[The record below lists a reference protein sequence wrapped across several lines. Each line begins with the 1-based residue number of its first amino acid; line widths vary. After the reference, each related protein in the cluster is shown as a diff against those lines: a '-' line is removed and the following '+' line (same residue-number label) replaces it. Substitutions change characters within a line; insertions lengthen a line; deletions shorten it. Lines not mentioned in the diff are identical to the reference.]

1 MKLMLRKTLRLLCPA
16 LVLVM
21 SIAATSRGQDARL
34 RISDLDRLEPKAAE
48 VLDVSIDERLLQIA
62 AKFLNPKDPEQ
73 AKVRD
78 LVAGLKG
85 VYVKSYQ
92 FDKPDAYSASD
103 ITSIDS
109 QLRGPGWN
117 RMVGIRSARDHEK
130 VEVFMMLVGD
140 KIGGIAVI
148 ATEPK
153 QLTVINIVGPIDL
166 EKLAA
171 LEGNFGIPKLKIKRD
186 SQTPKE

>member
-1 MKLMLRKTLRLLCPA
+1 LCPA
-16 LVLVM
+16 LLV
-21 SIAATSRGQDARL
+21 IVGLAATAYGQDARL
-34 RISDLDRLEPKAAE
+34 RISDLDRLEPRAAE

-73 AKVRD
+73 AKVRE

-92 FDKPDAYSASD
+92 FDKPDEYSASD
-103 ITSIDS
+103 VTSINS
-109 QLRGPGWN
+109 QLKAPGWT
-117 RMVGIRSARDHEK
+117 RMVGIKSGRDKEN
-130 VEVFMMLVGD
+130 VEVFTMLVGD

-148 ATEPK
+148 AAEAK
-153 QLTVINIVGPIDL
+153 RLTVINIVGPIDL

-171 LEGNFGIPKLKIKRD
+171 LEGNFGIPKLKIRRD
-186 SQTPKE
+186 GQTPKEQ